1 MAKKRYGDKTLL
13 CYDHGLFLHLARV
26 LAKDFGRVLYYV
38 PWESGYPRSNIPRIG
53 DGFAEIERVLSP
65 WSHYDEIDCWCFP
78 DCYEGDLQDFL
89 VSQGKRVWGCRSG
102 EFLELDRVASKEH
115 SKELGIDIGNY
126 EAVIG
131 TDALK
136 EYLKRHDDVYLKL
149 SSYRGDTETMHI
161 PNFAAGEIQIDELER
176 NLGAKKKVMEF
187 VVEDA
192 INDAIEVGWDG
203 YVIDGK
209 YPKNAILGVEMKDKA
224 YVGKTMKYER
234 LPERVRDVNAK
245 LAPTLQK
252 VGYRGF
258 LSTELRC
265 TDDGKAYLIDP
276 CTRMGSPPG
285 ELYGIWIANLAEII
299 WEGSQ
304 GILIEPEYTAK
315 YGAMCLLLS
324 DWADSN
330 WQQVEFPDKY
340 KDNVILRNSTII
352 HGESYVIPTW
362 VGMPE
367 IGAVVAVADTAKE
380 AMEQVKAI
388 AEEVHGHSIEK
399 PVDALEQAHEDLKEI
414 SGPEPAPPTR
424 LERNADKLRS
434 KGRISQ
440 KAYDKMVEKAQ

>member
-13 CYDHGLFLHLARV
+13 CYDHGLFLQLARV
-26 LAKDFGRVLYYV
+26 LAKDFGRVIYYV

-53 DGFAEIERVLSP
+53 DGFPEIERVLSP
-65 WSHYDEIDCWCFP
+65 WSYYDEIDVWCFP

-126 EAVIG
+126 EAVTG

-192 INDAIEVGWDG
+192 INEAIEVGWDG
-203 YVIDGK
+203 FVIDGQF
-209 YPKNAILGVEMKDKA
+209 PKNAILGVEMKDKA

-258 LSTELRC
+258 MSTELRC
-265 TDDGKAYLIDP
+265 TGDGKAYLIDP
-276 CTRMGSPPG
+276 C
-285 ELYGIWIANLAEII
+285 
-299 WEGSQ
+299 
-304 GILIEPEYTAK
+304 
-315 YGAMCLLLS
+315 
-324 DWADSN
+324 
-330 WQQVEFPDKY
+330 
-340 KDNVILRNSTII
+340 
-352 HGESYVIPTW
+352 
-362 VGMPE
+362 
-367 IGAVVAVADTAKE
+367 
-380 AMEQVKAI
+380 
-388 AEEVHGHSIEK
+388 
-399 PVDALEQAHEDLKEI
+399 
-414 SGPEPAPPTR
+414 
-424 LERNADKLRS
+424 
-434 KGRISQ
+434 
-440 KAYDKMVEKAQ
+440 